1 MYHLQI
7 GDNRGI
13 LLGPHICILFFILP
27 CVYVY
32 CTFSSR
38 YPALS
43 SIKVIADVSVCL
55 SFACAITW
63 ICITCWSFASSVP
76 FGQPRSYCHLLH
88 ASAHFGTSLSLPP
101 SPVSLEFF
109 LFLISFPGDLLSI
122 SLLVPIYEFKLI
134 SRIVSMK
141 RVLPQFVGASQC
153 LRDHWLDITASAY
166 YALPEIWQVLC

>member
-1 MYHLQI
+1 MCL
-7 GDNRGI
+7 
-13 LLGPHICILFFILP
+13 
-27 CVYVY
+27 
-32 CTFSSR
+32 
-38 YPALS
+38 
-43 SIKVIADVSVCL
+43 SVCL
-55 SFACAITW
+55 LHAQLPGS
-63 ICITCWSFASSVP
+63 ASPLGPSP

-88 ASAHFGTSLSLPP
+88 ASAHFRTSLSLPP

-141 RVLPQFVGASQC
+141 RILPQFVGASQC

-166 YALPEIWQVLC
+166 YALPEIWQVLCYADHGTFTLYPSGQYTTDLITVAGTGDPRANLLPWPVPNPTRDSLG

>member
-1 MYHLQI
+1 MRT
-7 GDNRGI
+7 GW
-13 LLGPHICILFFILP
+13 PHGTFPDLVMILFFILP

-63 ICITCWSFASSVP
+63 IYITCRPFASSVP
-76 FGQPRSYCHLLH
+76 FGQPRFCCMLLP
-88 ASAHFGTSLSLPP
+88 TSSLPP

-109 LFLISFPGDLLSI
+109 LFLISFPGDLSSI

-141 RVLPQFVGASQC
+141 RILPQFVGASQC